1 MKKILL
7 ILSLI
12 CITGTGAFAQAPDD
26 SDENVRDKMSEYI
39 QERLDLSKDEA
50 TKFKPVFLR
59 YFKEWRKTIK
69 ENRGDKLVLQQ
80 KVVDLRLRYR
90 NQFREIMGEQRSN
103 KMFNHQETFIR
114 ELKAVRKERLQNN
127 GTRPLPRRN
136 RINNLIK

>member
-12 CITGTGAFAQAPDD
+12 CITGTGAFAQAADD
-26 SDENVRDKMSEYI
+26 SDESVRDKMSEYI